1 MSLTNRIYES
11 FFFDNIYESFKDAET
26 PYSIPINQQWQLDS
40 NNTCKE
46 KYTYTDI
53 HTQYKN

>member
-1 MSLTNRIYES
+1 MSLTNR
-11 FFFDNIYESFKDAET
+11 IYESFKDAET

-46 KYTYTDI
+46 KYTYTDKSDI